1 MRRANTPYA
10 YKINKKM
17 KGLRTMM
24 NKEQRLIDELRMR
37 EELYGNDMLD
47 EYFYYADDIEDLTQ
61 NLVHAVK
68 LG

>member
-1 MRRANTPYA
+1 MCKVNTPYT
-10 YKINKKM
+10 YKNKLKV
-17 KGLRTMM
+17 KGLGTMM
-24 NKEQRLIDELRMR
+24 NKEQRLIDELRMK

-47 EYFYYADDIEDLTQ
+47 EYFYYEDDLEDSLR

>member
-1 MRRANTPYA
+1 
-10 YKINKKM
+10 M
-17 KGLRTMM
+17 KGLGTMM
-24 NKEQRLIDELRMR
+24 SKEQRLIDELRMK

-47 EYFYYADDIEDLTQ
+47 EYFYYADDIEDLVK

>member
-1 MRRANTPYA
+1 
-10 YKINKKM
+10 
-17 KGLRTMM
+17 MM
-24 NKEQRLIDELRMR
+24 NKKQRLIDELRMK

-47 EYFYYADDIEDLTQ
+47 EYFYYEDDIEDLLR

>member
-1 MRRANTPYA
+1 MCKTYTS
-10 YKINKKM
+10 YTHKINLKM
-17 KGLRTMM
+17 KGLGTMM
-24 NKEQRLIDELRMR
+24 NKEQRLVDELRMK

-47 EYFYYADDIEDLTQ
+47 EYLYYADDIEDLTQ